1 MKKYVIRE
9 LTSILMEEYKKKI
22 KIEKLRTE
30 LTNSIHQ
37 PFIYDSI
44 CTKAMALIG
53 FFEQIDTT
61 CSVVEMILLNF

>member
-1 MKKYVIRE
+1 
-9 LTSILMEEYKKKI
+9 MEEYKKKI
-22 KIEKLRTE
+22 KFEKLRTE
-30 LTNSIHQ
+30 LTNPIHQ